1 MKTFYECL
9 LRAHKESINFKK
21 KKIKSLKNELQELY
35 L

>member
-9 LRAHKESINFKK
+9 LRAHKEGINFKK
-21 KKIKSLKNELQELY
+21 KKIKALKNELQELY